1 MSPLTASELEALIL
15 DIAPRTGELPGD
27 HNGLVYGDGAT
38 RVTGVAVTWTP
49 SLAVLSQAVA
59 AGLNFILTHESL
71 FFQASG
77 TPWFEVI
84 PTEEKP
90 ANLARR
96 AILDR
101 FGLVVCRCHSNWDG
115 VRTEGVVDSTAR
127 TLGFFVETHSSRFL
141 RVYEIGERPLA
152 DLALH
157 VRTRLGLTQVRVAGD
172 LAVLVSR
179 VGLAVGG
186 LAQGCSYLDE
196 LLANGAQ
203 AVIVG
208 EALDYSVRIAVDSG
222 IGFIEASHVASEN
235 PGMRNFARLLR
246 KALPDELPVTFLDA
260 GHPWTYL

>member
-1 MSPLTASELEALIL
+1 MTAAELEALIL

-27 HNGLVYGDGAT
+27 TNGLVYGSGAT
-38 RVTGVAVTWTP
+38 QVTGVAVTWTP

-59 AGLNFILTHESL
+59 AGLNFILTHESP
-71 FFQASG
+71 FFMATQHA
-77 TPWFEVI
+77 WFEVT
-84 PTEEKP
+84 PTDEKP

-96 AILDR
+96 AILGR

-127 TLGFFVETHSSRFL
+127 TLGLFVETHSSRFM
-141 RVYEIGERPLA
+141 RVYEIGERCLSE
-152 DLALH
+152 LALD
-157 VRTRLGLTQVRVAGD
+157 VRTRLGLRVVRVAGD
-172 LAVLVSR
+172 LAASVTR

-186 LAQGCSYLDE
+186 LAQNWNYLDE

-208 EALDYSVRIAVDSG
+208 EAMDYSVRIAVDSG
-222 IGFIEASHVASEN
+222 VGLIETSHVASEN